1 MLASLFDI
9 CTPRKDVLG
18 GIAESDFAADL
29 AQVLR
34 GSAPKEY
41 QNPALFFANTH
52 PTRGLRNLLSNVCL
66 RLKGSTDQ
74 TSAIF
79 RLDTNFGGG
88 KTHALIAMA
97 HVAKLGA
104 TPPEIANI
112 EEFISEEQLPDEPV
126 RVAAFDG
133 ENADPING
141 HFLGDGIRA
150 YTPWGEL
157 AYALGGAQGYEI
169 LRKSDEQKTAP
180 GADTLRELING
191 KPALFLLDEL
201 SIYLRKQGAR
211 DAAQAARQLT
221 AFLTALFK
229 AVETS
234 PRTALVYTL
243 AIGKRDGKAIDA
255 YSSENQTIADMMQE
269 AESVSARKATLLD
282 PTEEDETVKVLR
294 RRLFAHID
302 EAKANE
308 VVDAYARLWQ
318 HNREALPPAGARD
331 TRIEEFREGFPLHP
345 ELIET
350 LKEKTSTLGNFQRV
364 RGMLRLLARTV
375 ERLWS
380 QRPDYT
386 HAIHLHHID
395 LSHTPLRQEIVTR
408 LGQQSFVPAL
418 KADIAASA
426 GDTPSLAERLD
437 VDLYRNMPPYASWV
451 ARTIFFHT
459 LAFNDN
465 LKGANEAEL
474 RYAMLCPDAD
484 ISFIDSAIRK
494 FRLESAYLD
503 DRPNAPLRFLVEPNL
518 TQLVHQR
525 ERQVEPQEIR
535 SRLNDEIRSIFS
547 GSFFRPIFFP
557 ATSKDIEDNADK
569 PMLAVMGYEAC
580 AVSDSSSLVT
590 IPDLVCRLFR
600 DKSPGG
606 PARINLNNVVFAV
619 VEENRVEDMKSQV
632 RRRLALEDMRNTP
645 SLQQDLADHQKAK
658 LNEYYEVSKQQMA
671 IAIQQAYRHVFYPS
685 KTARQEGAPVEL
697 AHTTV
702 ELQAASARPGSGQE
716 QVVRVLID
724 MNKLR
729 LKSGSPDTP
738 KYLMQCTPLG
748 NRGKLSTLELH
759 NEYRRNTRLAILESD
774 DILLNGIRNGISEG
788 QLVYQN
794 GDLVCG
800 KGDPFPEIAISD
812 EALVWTAAEAQHQRI
827 WPRETR
833 DTDSSGGKKSTKT
846 EKKDFPKPPKEE
858 DETPPKPQP
867 TDVAEKISHKGVLRE
882 VFKRIFDDAKAVRW
896 TGIATMEL
904 LLNDFQD
911 SLALAILSGSLQQC
925 EKKVDIEATLST
937 RNGSDISCSFQGVP
951 NDVQQFRQLL
961 WPQWQTAAEKE
972 ATVRVSLAFL
982 GDGLA
987 LDDAGIAAF
996 TKVFAGLG
1004 SQTAYVAATQRS

>member
-1 MLASLFDI
+1 M
-9 CTPRKDVLG
+9 
-18 GIAESDFAADL
+18 
-29 AQVLR
+29 
-34 GSAPKEY
+34 
-41 QNPALFFANTH
+41 
-52 PTRGLRNLLSNVCL
+52 
-66 RLKGSTDQ
+66 
-74 TSAIF
+74 
-79 RLDTNFGGG
+79 
-88 KTHALIAMA
+88 
-97 HVAKLGA
+97 
-104 TPPEIANI
+104 
-112 EEFISEEQLPDEPV
+112 
-126 RVAAFDG
+126 AAFDG

-141 HFLGDGIRA
+141 HALGDGIRA

-157 AYALGGAQGYEI
+157 AYALGGAQGYEL

-180 GADTLRELING
+180 GADTLKELIDG

-302 EAKANE
+302 EEKANE
-308 VVDAYARLWQ
+308 VVEAYARLWQ

-331 TRIEEFREGFPLHP
+331 TRVEEFREGFPLHP

-437 VDLYRNMPPYASWV
+437 ADLYRNMPPYASWV
-451 ARTIFFHT
+451 ARTILFHT

-494 FRLESAYLD
+494 FRQESAYLD

-535 SRLNDEIRSIFS
+535 SRLNDEIRNVFGSS
-547 GSFFRPIFFP
+547 NSFFRLVLFP
-557 ATSKDIEDNADK
+557 ATSKDIEDNAEK

-580 AVSDSSSLVT
+580 AVSDSSSQVT

-658 LNEYYEVSKQQMA
+658 LNEYYEVSKQQIA

-685 KTARQEGAPVEL
+685 KTARQDGAPVEL

-702 ELQAASARPGSGQE
+702 ELQTASARPGSGQE
-716 QVVRVLID
+716 QVVRVLLD

-729 LKSGSPDTP
+729 LKSGCPDTP
-738 KYLMQCTPLG
+738 KYLVQCTPLG

-774 DILLNGIRNGISEG
+774 DILVNGIRNGISEG

-800 KGDPFPEIAISD
+800 KNDPFPEIVISD
-812 EALVWTAAEAQHQRI
+812 TALVWTATEAQQHHV
-827 WPRETR
+827 WPREEAKKE
-833 DTDSSGGKKSTKT
+833 TDSSGGKKSTDT
-846 EKKDFPKPPKEE
+846 DKKDFPERKPKE
-858 DETPPKPQP
+858 DPTDPKPQQ
-867 TDVAEKISHKGVLRE
+867 DKNKEKISHKGVLRE

-904 LLNDFQD
+904 LLNDVQD
-911 SLALAILSGSLQQC
+911 GLALAILAGTLPQC

-937 RNGSDISCSFQGVP
+937 RNGSDIACSFQGVP

-961 WPQWQTAAEKE
+961 WPHWQTAVEKE
-972 ATVRVSLAFL
+972 ATVRVSLAFS

-987 LDDAGIAAF
+987 LDDASTAAF
-996 TKVFAGLG
+996 TKVFAGVG
-1004 SQTAYVAATQRS
+1004 SQTAYVAVTQRS

>member
-1 MLASLFDI
+1 M
-9 CTPRKDVLG
+9 
-18 GIAESDFAADL
+18 
-29 AQVLR
+29 
-34 GSAPKEY
+34 
-41 QNPALFFANTH
+41 
-52 PTRGLRNLLSNVCL
+52 
-66 RLKGSTDQ
+66 
-74 TSAIF
+74 
-79 RLDTNFGGG
+79 
-88 KTHALIAMA
+88 
-97 HVAKLGA
+97 
-104 TPPEIANI
+104 
-112 EEFISEEQLPDEPV
+112 
-126 RVAAFDG
+126 
-133 ENADPING
+133 
-141 HFLGDGIRA
+141 
-150 YTPWGEL
+150 
-157 AYALGGAQGYEI
+157 
-169 LRKSDEQKTAP
+169 
-180 GADTLRELING
+180 
-191 KPALFLLDEL
+191 
-201 SIYLRKQGAR
+201 
-211 DAAQAARQLT
+211 
-221 AFLTALFK
+221 
-229 AVETS
+229 
-234 PRTALVYTL
+234 
-243 AIGKRDGKAIDA
+243 
-255 YSSENQTIADMMQE
+255 
-269 AESVSARKATLLD
+269 
-282 PTEEDETVKVLR
+282 
-294 RRLFAHID
+294 
-302 EAKANE
+302 
-308 VVDAYARLWQ
+308 
-318 HNREALPPAGARD
+318 
-331 TRIEEFREGFPLHP
+331 
-345 ELIET
+345 
-350 LKEKTSTLGNFQRV
+350 
-364 RGMLRLLARTV
+364 
-375 ERLWS
+375 
-380 QRPDYT
+380 
-386 HAIHLHHID
+386 
-395 LSHTPLRQEIVTR
+395 TR

-437 VDLYRNMPPYASWV
+437 AELYRNMPPYASWV

-494 FRLESAYLD
+494 FRQESAYLD

-535 SRLNDEIRSIFS
+535 SRLNDEIRNIFS
-547 GSFFRPIFFP
+547 GSFFRPILFP
-557 ATSKDIEDNADK
+557 ATSKDIEDSAEK

-580 AVSDSSSLVT
+580 AVSDSSSLLT

-702 ELQAASARPGSGQE
+702 ELQTASARPGSGQE

-729 LKSGSPDTP
+729 LKSDSPDTP

-774 DILLNGIRNGISEG
+774 GILLNGIRNGISEG

-812 EALVWTAAEAQHQRI
+812 KALVWTAAEAQNQRI

-833 DTDSSGGKKSTKT
+833 DTDSSGGKKSTET
-846 EKKDFPKPPKEE
+846 GKKDFPEQKPKE
-858 DETPPKPQP
+858 DPTDPKPQQDQ
-867 TDVAEKISHKGVLRE
+867 TKEKVSHKGVLRE
-882 VFKRIFDDAKAVRW
+882 VFKRIFDDAKAVHW
-896 TGIATMEL
+896 AGIATMEL
-904 LLNDFQD
+904 LLNDVQD
-911 SLALAILSGSLQQC
+911 GLGLAILAGSLPQC

-937 RNGSDISCSFQGVP
+937 RNGSDIACSFQGVP
-951 NDVQQFRQLL
+951 SDVQQFRQLL
-961 WPQWQTAAEKE
+961 WPQWQMAAEKE
-972 ATVRVSLAFL
+972 ATVRVSLAFS

-987 LDDAGIAAF
+987 LDDASTAAF
-996 TKVFAGLG
+996 TKVFAGVG
-1004 SQTAYVAATQRS
+1004 SQTAYVAVTQRS